1 MSQEINTVRLIFTV
15 SRASAV
21 LVRRLGEGGREQ
33 QALGQLYGISF
44 RLPAL
49 YSRELSGSWVFLGTL
64 KWSSRAVLLLL
75 TIPCFNPCKTDTEL
89 MPIIIILGQL
99 LSCPARVGSAVYG
112 LVASSAVRNT
122 FPVFCCLAFHFYAV
136 SCFNFAVD
144 SVRRDRLNHID
155 RPTWPADRPIARRV
169 QRR

>member
-49 YSRELSGSWVFLGTL
+49 YSRELSGSWVFL
-64 KWSSRAVLLLL
+64 
-75 TIPCFNPCKTDTEL
+75 DTEL